1 MVQQP
6 STSSIIECTDI
17 TNQDQLVYKPLLVSP
32 SNGQGVQSEDM
43 VHSLLL
49 VLDWLTGV
57 TPLTGGLQ
65 SGIHGDQ
72 EPKGKSTYING
83 IMCKA

>member
-6 STSSIIECTDI
+6 SIPSITECTDV
-17 TNQDQLVYKPLLVSP
+17 TNQHQLVYKPILVST

-43 VHSLLL
+43 SHSLLL

-57 TPLTGGLQ
+57 TPLTGRLQ

-72 EPKGKSTYING
+72 EPKG
-83 IMCKA
+83 